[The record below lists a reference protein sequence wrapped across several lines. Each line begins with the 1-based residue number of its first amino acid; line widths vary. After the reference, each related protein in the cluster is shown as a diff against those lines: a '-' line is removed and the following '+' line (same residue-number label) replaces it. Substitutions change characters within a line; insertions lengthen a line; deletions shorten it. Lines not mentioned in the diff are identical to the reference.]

1 MRLNRFKQRIMIA
14 TRRKLHCFLALLVC
28 GMTTSA
34 FAAQPLLSP
43 WSNKSVPITKAPYAC
58 PAVAHI
64 APDLKTDSFYRLDD
78 PTHSIIDPVRMEAYR
93 KSSDGVKQIGL
104 DVVRAADAFRTTGSR
119 EAAQCAIAQTASL
132 AQENALNGNMSS
144 NQAYY
149 VQGWVV
155 GAIAIAY
162 LKVQDTGLVS
172 SEQKSK
178 IAEWMHAVGQ
188 QTRDYYDAH
197 KKTSHGDAQNN
208 HLYWAGVELAAIA
221 VVAQNQSD
229 FDWAIA
235 AYDNGVDQVKP
246 SGELPLEMARGQRAL
261 HYHLYALA
269 PLALLAE
276 FGEANHIDLY
286 AHANGGIH
294 RLVNFSVNGLIDPS
308 PFVQASGVQ
317 QEVPKV
323 VTGDQIGWAP
333 PYLRRFPNP
342 VLQKFADNAPDL
354 SVYYLGGLPPEK

>member
-1 MRLNRFKQRIMIA
+1 MIA
-14 TRRKLHCFLALLVC
+14 LLTG
-28 GMTTSA
+28 GMATSSA

-43 WSNKSVPITKAPYAC
+43 WSNKPVPATKAPYAC

-64 APDLKTDSFYRLDD
+64 ASDLVTDSFYRLDD
-78 PTHSIIDPVRMEAYR
+78 PTHSIVDPVLMEAYR
-93 KSSDGVKQIGL
+93 KSSDGVKQVGL
-104 DVVRAADAFRTTGSR
+104 AVVHAADAYRSTGSR
-119 EAAQCAIAQTASL
+119 EAAQCTVTQIASL
-132 AQENALNGNMSS
+132 AQENALNGKMSS
-144 NQAYY
+144 DQAYY

-155 GAIAIAY
+155 GAVAIAY
-162 LKVQDTGLVS
+162 LKVEGADLATP
-172 SEQKSK
+172 EQNRR
-178 IAEWMHAVGQ
+178 IAEWMHTVGQ
-188 QTRDYYDAH
+188 QTRAYYESR
-197 KKTSHGDAQNN
+197 KKVRHSDAQNN

-221 VVAQNQSD
+221 VVAQNQRD

-235 AYDNGVDQVKP
+235 AYDNGVNQIKP

-276 FGEANHIDLY
+276 FGEANHVDLY
-286 AHANGGIH
+286 AHANGAIH
-294 RLVNFSVNGLIDPS
+294 RLVNLSVSGLLDPS
-308 PFVQASGVQ
+308 PFAKATGIQ

-342 VLQKFADNAPDL
+342 ALQRFADNAPDL